1 MTSTASSAPD
11 HRRLW
16 ILFGLT
22 LFVAF
27 FILGFFGREVYRQA
41 PPIPSSVRTADGT
54 VLFTEDDILTGQQ
67 VWQSTGGQQLGSIW
81 GHGAY
86 QAPDWTADWLHREA
100 ETLLNLW
107 STREDGVL
115 YTALDPAKRGAL
127 VARLEAELRTN
138 TFDPATRVVTVSRD
152 RATAIR
158 LVAAHYD
165 GLFGGAPGLRE
176 LRQAYAMQEVVVPDA
191 ARRASLTTFFFWTS
205 WAASTNRPALRVT
218 YTNNWPHEP
227 LIGNVP
233 TAANVIWSFVS
244 VVLLLAGVGAFIWW
258 TAFRAG
264 HEPEVEVPATDPFGG
279 VTITPSMRAVAK
291 YVAVVVALFVVQVL
305 LGALTAH
312 YTVEG
317 QAFFGIP
324 IGEYLPYSL
333 TRTWHIQTAMFWIA
347 TAFLAA
353 GLFLA
358 PIVGGREPRFQR
370 LGVNVLFGALLV
382 VVSGS
387 LGGEALAIHQ
397 KLSLGSS
404 FWFGTQGYEYV
415 DLGRVWQIALFAGLV
430 IWLVLMVRG
439 IRPALRRPAAAV
451 PGGMTAEREAGSSRT
466 LVWMFTFASAA
477 VGLMYAGGFF
487 IGARTHL
494 TVMEYWRWWVVH
506 LWVEGFFEVFATAAI
521 ALIFAR
527 LGLIPKAH
535 AGGAVIASSAL
546 FLFAGIPGTFHH
558 LYFAG
563 TPTSILAVGASF
575 SALEVIPLVLI
586 GLEAYQTSRMQVA
599 APWMQRYRWPIR
611 FFVGVAFWNLVG
623 AGLFGFLIN
632 PPIALY
638 YMQGLNTTPVH
649 AHTALF
655 GVYGLLALGLSLV
668 IARLLT
674 LGREWRERPL
684 AAAFWCMNIGLGLM
698 VVLSLLP
705 IGLAQAYASV
715 ETGLWYAR
723 SADFLQQPWI
733 QTLRWLRMIGDVTF
747 LIGVGSFAWF
757 MAGLWFG
764 WSYEADPVTSSAPAP
779 VVPSVA

>member
-1 MTSTASSAPD
+1 VGPSG

-16 ILFGLT
+16 IVFGAT
-22 LFVAF
+22 LLVAF
-27 FILGFFGREVYRQA
+27 CILGFFGREVYRQA
-41 PPIPSSVRTADGT
+41 PPIPAAVRVANGP

-86 QAPDWTADWLHREA
+86 QAPDWTADWLHRESEA
-100 ETLLNLW
+100 LLNLW
-107 STREDGVL
+107 STREHGVP
-115 YTALDPAKRGAL
+115 YTALEPAPRGAL
-127 VARLEAELRTN
+127 LARLQAELRTN
-138 TFDPATRVVTVSRD
+138 TFDAGSRAVTISAD
-152 RATAIR
+152 RAAAIAG
-158 LVAAHYD
+158 VARHYD
-165 GLFGGAPGLRE
+165 GLFGGAPALAPLRE
-176 LRQAYAMQEVVVPDA
+176 AYAMQDTAVPDG
-191 ARRASLTTFFFWTS
+191 ARRAALTRFFFWTS
-205 WAASTNRPALRVT
+205 WAAATNRPGSHVT

-227 LIGNVP
+227 LIANVP
-233 TAANVIWSFVS
+233 TGANVIWSIVS
-244 VVLLLAGVGAFIWW
+244 VVLLLAGVGAFVWW
-258 TAFRAG
+258 TAFRAER
-264 HEPEVEVPATDPFGG
+264 EPEVQAPATDPFGG
-279 VTITPSMRAVAK
+279 VVITPSMRAVAK

-317 QAFFGIP
+317 QAFFGLP

-358 PIVGGREPRFQR
+358 PVVGGREPRFQR
-370 LGVNVLFGALLV
+370 LGVNLLFGALLV
-382 VVSGS
+382 VVAGS

-397 KLSLGSS
+397 KLGLDAS
-404 FWFGTQGYEYV
+404 FWLGTQGYEYV
-415 DLGRVWQIALFAGLV
+415 DLGRAWQIALFAGLV

-439 IRPALRRPAAAV
+439 IRPALQRVAL
-451 PGGMTAEREAGSSRT
+451 PGAGSREPKADQDSSRT

-527 LGLIPKAH
+527 LGLVQAAH

-575 SALEVIPLVLI
+575 SAMEVIPLVLI
-586 GLEAYQTSRMQVA
+586 GLEAYQTSRMRTA
-599 APWMQRYRWPIR
+599 APWMQRYRWPIT

-623 AGLFGFLIN
+623 AGVFGFLIN

-668 IARLLT
+668 VARLLT
-674 LGREWRERPL
+674 LGREWRDAPL
-684 AAAFWCMNIGLGLM
+684 RHAFWAMNVGLGLM
-698 VVLSLLP
+698 VALSLLP

-723 SADFLQQPWI
+723 SADFLQQPAI
-733 QTLRWLRMIGDVTF
+733 QALRWLRMIGDVVF
-747 LIGVGSFAWF
+747 LYGVATFAWF

-764 WSYEADPVTSSAPAP
+764 WSFERQPDVAPASDAVP
-779 VVPSVA
+779 VAG